1 MYHLQRGDYIV
12 SEQRGILYVV
22 ATPIGN
28 LGDISMRAKEV
39 LASVDLVAAEDT
51 RHSRKLLTRLGLE
64 KKLISLHEHNE
75 IARIPKIIQL
85 LDGGHCVALISDAGT
100 PLLSDPGY
108 RLLKAVREQG
118 LRAVPIPGPS
128 ALTAALS
135 IAGLPTDRFVFEG
148 FLPAKSAAR
157 TTHLKT
163 LLAEPRTM
171 VFYEAPHRLQKVLD
185 DMAQIL
191 GGDRLACLARELTK
205 KFETVYHGT
214 LDELAARAKRESDMG
229 RGELVIVISGADGAV
244 TTRAQDVSA
253 LLNELL
259 TELPPARA
267 ARIASRVSG
276 LPRREVYALATRL
289 AGKK

>member
-1 MYHLQRGDYIV
+1 M
-12 SEQRGILYVV
+12 SEQHGVLYVV

-28 LGDISMRAKEV
+28 LGDISLRAKEV

-51 RHSRKLLTRLGLE
+51 RHSRTLLTRLGLE
-64 KKLISLHEHNE
+64 KKLISFHEHNE
-75 IARIPKIIQL
+75 IARTPKIIRL
-85 LDGGHCVALISDAGT
+85 LAAGHCVALISDAGT

-118 LRAVPIPGPS
+118 LKAVPVPGPS

-148 FLPAKSAAR
+148 FLPAKSGAR
-157 TTHLKT
+157 TRHLRS

-171 VFYEAPHRLQKVLD
+171 VFYEAPHRLKKVLD

-191 GGDRLACLARELTK
+191 GGDRLACLAREMTK
-205 KFETVYHGT
+205 KFETVYYGT
-214 LDELAARAKRESDMG
+214 LAELAARAQRESDMG
-229 RGELVIVISGADGAV
+229 RGELVIVISGADSAANAGAL
-244 TTRAQDVSA
+244 DVSA

-259 TELPPARA
+259 AELPPARA
-267 ARIASRVSG
+267 ARVASRVSG
-276 LPRREVYALATRL
+276 LPRKEVYALATRL
-289 AGKK
+289 AGKQ

>member
-1 MYHLQRGDYIV
+1 MASSAGDYIV

-51 RHSRKLLTRLGLE
+51 RHSRKLLTHLGLE

-75 IARIPKIIQL
+75 ITRIPEIIQL
-85 LDGGHCVALISDAGT
+85 LADGQCIALISDAGT

-108 RLLKAVREQG
+108 QLLKAMREQG
-118 LRAVPIPGPS
+118 LQAVPVPGPS

-135 IAGLPTDRFVFEG
+135 VAGLPTDRFVFEG
-148 FLPAKSAAR
+148 FLPAKSIAR
-157 TTHLKT
+157 VGHLKS

-171 VFYEAPHRLQKVLD
+171 VFYEAPHRLQKTLD

-191 GGDRLACLARELTK
+191 GGDRPACLARELTK

-214 LDELAARAKRESDMG
+214 LDELAARAKCESDMK
-229 RGELVIVISGADGAV
+229 RGEQVIVISGADSAPSTLV
-244 TTRAQDVSA
+244 QDVSA

-259 TELPPARA
+259 TELPPAKA
-267 ARIASRVSG
+267 ARIASRLSG
-276 LPRREVYALATRL
+276 LPRQEVYALATRL
-289 AGKK
+289 AGKQ